1 MALTR
6 AAIKDHGMLAS
17 RASIFYRP
25 PKVVCDNNMGRCN
38 RSLSKL
44 RLRRKGI
51 CSNKNG
57 VKNLF
62 SGFPPV
68 RE

>member
-1 MALTR
+1 MPARKLR
-6 AAIKDHGMLAS
+6 YPIAISFERCIAA
-17 RASIFYRP
+17 P
-25 PKVVCDNNMGRCN
+25 N

-44 RLRRKGI
+44 RLKRKGI

-57 VKNLF
+57 VKNIF
-62 SGFPPV
+62 SGFPPS